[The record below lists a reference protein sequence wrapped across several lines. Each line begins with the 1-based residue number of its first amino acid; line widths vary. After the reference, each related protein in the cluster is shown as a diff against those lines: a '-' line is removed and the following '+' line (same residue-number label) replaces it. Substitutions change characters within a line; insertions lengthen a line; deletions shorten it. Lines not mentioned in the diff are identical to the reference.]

1 MNGSINASPNN
12 ASLNASR
19 GDSPRKTS
27 LSADSSLF
35 VSRQEFPQGCSVK
48 LLSQTLPRLIQSQLN
63 GRLFVTLGDAPEWSL
78 DFRVGRLVWATG
90 GEHRFR
96 RWQRSLRQFSP
107 NTAPNTVQLRE
118 KEIFDHWEYLAL
130 SVMIKRQHIT
140 REAAAE
146 LVESTILEVLFDLLQ
161 AAPKIR
167 EICVTEE
174 RQSYVGEPIA
184 ILSNAELLGRAQL
197 SLEAWQAMGLGKI
210 SPNAAPRVREA
221 KALEAVTSPKT
232 YNTLCSLLKGQLSF
246 RDLSA
251 IMRHELPTLG
261 RSLLT
266 YLRRE
271 LVVLDELPDL
281 DSPYAGASNQVPST
295 SMANLPLIFC
305 IDDSP
310 QICYIMEET
319 LRAAGY
325 RCMSVQ
331 DSIQALSTL
340 IKQKPSV
347 IFLDLVM
354 PVANGYEICSQIR
367 RVAAF
372 RKTPIIILTGNDG
385 VVDRVRAK
393 AVGAT
398 DFMSKPVDSERILQA
413 VQRYLNEDIL

>member
-1 MNGSINASPNN
+1 MNGS
-12 ASLNASR
+12 
-19 GDSPRKTS
+19 
-27 LSADSSLF
+27 ADTRHTAPEHSILDTAGSDPVF
-35 VSRQEFPQGCSVK
+35 QQVFPQGCDPLV
-48 LLSQTLPRLIQSQLN
+48 LNQDLQRHIQTQLN
-63 GRLFVTLGDAPEWSL
+63 GRLFVALEDGTQWSL

-96 RWQRSLRQFSP
+96 RWQRSLRRFCP
-107 NTAPNTVQLRE
+107 NTAPSTVQLRE

-130 SVMIKRQHIT
+130 SVLIKRQQIS
-140 REAAAE
+140 REGAAE
-146 LVESTILEVLFDLLQ
+146 LVESTLLEVLFDLLQ
-161 AAPKIR
+161 AAPQVRKLW
-167 EICVTEE
+167 VTKE
-174 RQSYVGEPIA
+174 RQAHVGEPIA
-184 ILSNAELLGRAQL
+184 ILSNAELLGRAHQSLDAWKQL
-197 SLEAWQAMGLGKI
+197 GLGAI
-210 SPNAAPRVREA
+210 SPNSAPRVRDPQ
-221 KALEAVTSPKT
+221 ALEAVTSPKT
-232 YNTLCSLLKGQLSF
+232 YRTLCSLLKGRLSF
-246 RDLSA
+246 RDLSV

-261 RSLLT
+261 RSLVN

-271 LVVLDELPDL
+271 LVVLKTLPDL
-281 DSPYAGASNQVPST
+281 DSPYAGPSNKAPSKAA
-295 SMANLPLIFC
+295 ANLPLVFC

-319 LRAAGY
+319 LRSAGY

-331 DSIQALSTL
+331 DSIQALPAL

-372 RKTPIIILTGNDG
+372 RKTPIVILTGNDG

-398 DFMSKPVDSERILQA
+398 DFMTKPVDSEKILQA
-413 VQRYLNEDIL
+413 VQRYVELQMAAESKA